1 MSPGERVMTLVQRA
15 AQAFGWAFIILG
27 VGGFFATGASME
39 AHPALAPR
47 LLGVFPVNVLHNVV
61 HLAFGLWG
69 ILASRTVG
77 AARAYCRVSGIF
89 FLLLAALGALS
100 PAMFGLMPIGGND
113 VWLHAVLGVLL
124 AAIGFA
130 TRGASADAERR
141 PEAPR
146 PA

>member
-1 MSPGERVMTLVQRA
+1 MSPVERAMTLVQRA
-15 AQAFGWAFIILG
+15 AQVAGWAFIIIG

-39 AHPALAPR
+39 THPALAPR
-47 LLGVFPVNVLHNVV
+47 LLGIFPVNVLHNVV

-69 ILASRTVG
+69 ILASRTFG

-89 FLLLAALGALS
+89 YLLLAALGALA
-100 PAMFGLMPIGGND
+100 PNMFGLAPIGGND
-113 VWLHAVLGVLL
+113 VWLHAVLGAVL

-130 TRGASADAERR
+130 ARGAPADVERR

-146 PA
+146 TA